1 MNVNCIL
8 NQNIDTMYH
17 YTKIKYDCIKILLFE
32 ILNLNNIIYILSLNY
47 LYLPSYLLDVYNK
60 YIINST
66 FINI

>member
-1 MNVNCIL
+1 
-8 NQNIDTMYH
+8 MYH